1 MSSVSISPDG
11 KWLISGSLDSYVCI
25 WDMHT
30 GLHQCT
36 LEHVVSIRTVD
47 FSPVENYIVIGSD
60 DGFVTLWKYERV

>member
-1 MSSVSISPDG
+1 MFPSLLMVNGSSLAHWTVMSVYG
-11 KWLISGSLDSYVCI
+11 
-25 WDMHT
+25 T
-30 GLHQCT
+30 CT